1 MRRRVVLAIVGSV
14 AVTLILFGLPL
25 AWVIGQSYR
34 DDLRLRLASAALAAA
49 PELTELDANL
59 RPAEPPRQRAGAR
72 LAYYDGAGRFV
83 SGLGPQPGDAVVRA
97 ALRGQN
103 GIAER
108 AVAVPVFRDERVI
121 GVVRAEEQAGL
132 LARRILRAWL
142 LMGALAVGIL
152 AAAAAIAIGLARR
165 LTAPVHTL
173 AEAARRLE
181 GGDFAVAPPPTGIP
195 DLDPAGRALAAA
207 AQRLEDVLARERA
220 LTADVTHQLKTP
232 LTALRLELE
241 GGADRPRGPDVA
253 RSLAE
258 VDRLE
263 ATIASILSLAR
274 DTEATREPVAL
285 EPIAAAAARAW
296 LGAAHANGRSIAV
309 VRRTEPVVARVSP
322 HALRQILDV
331 LIDNAIAH
339 GRGRISVTVRDA
351 AGSAEI
357 LVGDEGSTSLD
368 SGQIF
373 ARRSPSTHG
382 HGIGLSL
389 ARSLVEAEGG
399 RLTLASDEPTTTFSL
414 LLRSGAEEIA
424 EPLRPAEPA
433 PSSADGHE

>member
-1 MRRRVVLAIVGSV
+1 VRRRVLRAIVGSV
-14 AVTLILFGLPL
+14 AVTLIVFGLPL
-25 AWVIGQSYR
+25 AWVIGQAYR
-34 DDLRLRLASAALAAA
+34 DDLSLRLTSAALAAA
-49 PELTELDANL
+49 PELTDADARL
-59 RPAEPPRQRAGAR
+59 QPPEPPQQRAGVR
-72 LAYYDGAGRFV
+72 LAYYDAAGRFMA
-83 SGLGPQPGDAVVRA
+83 GRGPQRADAVVRA

-103 GIAER
+103 GLAER
-108 AVAVPVFRDERVI
+108 VVAVPVSRDEQVI
-121 GVVRAEEQAGL
+121 GVVRAEEDPGL
-132 LARRILRAWL
+132 LAARIHGAWL
-142 LMGALAVGIL
+142 LMGALAIGIL
-152 AAAAAIAIGLARR
+152 AAASGIAIALARR

-195 DLDPAGRALAAA
+195 ELDTAGQALAAA
-207 AQRLEDVLARERA
+207 AERLEGVLARERA

-241 GGADRPRGPDVA
+241 AGADRPRGPDVG
-253 RSLAE
+253 RSLTE

-263 ATIASILSLAR
+263 ATIASILALAR

-285 EPIAAAAARAW
+285 EPVVSAAARAW
-296 LGAAHANGRSIAV
+296 LGAAQRKGRSIV
-309 VRRTEPVVARVSP
+309 VERPARPVVARVSP

-339 GRGRISVTVRDA
+339 GRGRVSVTVRDA

-357 LVGDEGSTSLD
+357 LVGDEGETSLD
-368 SGQIF
+368 SAQIF
-373 ARRSPSTHG
+373 ARRSPSLNG
-382 HGIGLSL
+382 HGIGLAL

-414 LLRSGAEEIA
+414 LLRSGAEEVIEA
-424 EPLRPAEPA
+424 PPPAEP
-433 PSSADGHE
+433 PL